1 MHSGRNIANVRER
14 LGESSSADAKTS
26 PPVRS
31 TEIIVGGQY
40 VEKVLPL
47 VKGAKREILICAYAW
62 RWYENQPE
70 RAIQKFNYEIVKAM
84 HRGVT
89 VRAILEVRST
99 AQTLRDLGV
108 IAKSVDTNQVM
119 HIKAI
124 TVDDRHLVIG
134 SHNLTKR
141 GTAENYEA
149 SVILDDPSS
158 ALSFKDYFESIW
170 SVA

>member
-14 LGESSSADAKTS
+14 LGA
-26 PPVRS
+26 S
-31 TEIIVGGQY
+31 TNEDKGIGANVGTTEVIVGGQY
-40 VEKVLPL
+40 CEKVIPL
-47 VKGAKREILICAYAW
+47 IKNAKSTILICAYAW

-70 RAIQKFNYEIVKAM
+70 RSIQKFNYEIVKAIN
-84 HRGVT
+84 RGVT

-99 AQTLRDLGV
+99 AQILRDIGV

-124 TVDDRHLVIG
+124 TIDDINLVIG

-149 SVILDDPSS
+149 SVILNDAST
-158 ALSFKDYFESIW
+158 ALTFKDYFESIW
-170 SVA
+170 AVL

>member
-1 MHSGRNIANVRER
+1 MHSGKTIANVRSR
-14 LGESSSADAKTS
+14 LGKNSSEIEKPNAH
-26 PPVRS
+26 VR
-31 TEIIVGGQY
+31 TIEIIVGGQY
-40 VEKVLPL
+40 VQKVIPL
-47 VKGAKREILICAYAW
+47 IKSASKDILICAYAW

-70 RAIQKFNYEIVKAM
+70 RAIQQFNYEIVKAQN
-84 HRGVT
+84 RGVQI
-89 VRAILEVRST
+89 RAILEVRST
-99 AQTLRDLGV
+99 AQKLRDLG
-108 IAKSVDTNQVM
+108 IKAKSVDTNQVM

-158 ALSFKDYFESIW
+158 ALTFKDYFDSIW
-170 SVA
+170 AVA